1 MLTTTSRLR
10 IQEILTRLSIGK
22 QVTLE
27 ERIYINKYATRNQN
41 VSSWLRKASRIQRK
55 EKIKNHID
63 ELLNGL
69 DLSADEPHVTYNPD
83 HDDLGEWFSGA
94 PSWIRRS

>member
-10 IQEILTRLSIGK
+10 IQEILTRLSMGK

-41 VSSWLRKASRIQRK
+41 VSSWLRKASRIQRQ
-55 EKIKNHID
+55 EKINNQID

-69 DLSADEPHVTYNPD
+69 DLSADEPHVTYDPD

>member
-1 MLTTTSRLR
+1 MLATTARRR
-10 IQEILTRLSIGK
+10 IQERLFRLSIWK
-22 QVTLE
+22 QVTLK

-41 VSSWLRKASRIQRK
+41 VSSWLRKASRIQRQ
-55 EKIKNHID
+55 EKVKNQID

-69 DLSADEPHVTYNPD
+69 DLNSNEPHVTYNPD

>member
-1 MLTTTSRLR
+1 MLTTSSRLR
-10 IQEILTRLSIGK
+10 IQEILSRITNGNMVS
-22 QVTLE
+22 LE
-27 ERIYINKYATRNQN
+27 ERIYLNKYALNNQN
-41 VSSWLRKASRIQRK
+41 VSTWLRKALRVQR
-55 EKIKNHID
+55 EEAICDTID

-69 DLSADEPHVTYNPD
+69 DLSPEEPHVTYNPD

>member
-1 MLTTTSRLR
+1 MLNTTSRLR
-10 IQEILTRLSIGK
+10 IQEILTRLSMGK

-27 ERIYINKYATRNQN
+27 ERIYINKYATNNQD
-41 VSSWLRKASRIQRK
+41 VSIWLRRASRIQRK
-55 EKIKNHID
+55 EQIRNHID
-63 ELLNGL
+63 ELLNAL
-69 DLSADEPHVTYNPD
+69 DLNSDEPHVTYDPD

>member
-1 MLTTTSRLR
+1 M
-10 IQEILTRLSIGK
+10 SIENIYATPIYAK
-22 QVTLE
+22 TLE
-27 ERIYINKYATRNQN
+27 NYGGINNQ
-41 VSSWLRKASRIQRK
+41 
-55 EKIKNHID
+55 ID

-69 DLSADEPHVTYNPD
+69 DLNSEEPHVTYNPD

>member
-10 IQEILTRLSIGK
+10 IQEILTRLSMGK

-41 VSSWLRKASRIQRK
+41 VSSWLRKASRIQRQ
-55 EKIKNHID
+55 EKINNQID

-69 DLSADEPHVTYNPD
+69 DLSANEPHVTYNPD

>member
-10 IQEILTRLSIGK
+10 IQEILTRLSMGK
-22 QVTLE
+22 EVTLE

-41 VSSWLRKASRIQRK
+41 VSSWLRKASRIQRQ
-55 EKIKNHID
+55 EKINNEID

>member
-10 IQEILTRLSIGK
+10 IQEILTRLSMGK

-55 EKIKNHID
+55 EKVKNQID

-69 DLSADEPHVTYNPD
+69 DLNADEPHVTYNPD

>member
-10 IQEILTRLSIGK
+10 IQEILTRLSMGK

-41 VSSWLRKASRIQRK
+41 VSSWLRKASRIQRQ
-55 EKIKNHID
+55 EKIKNQID

-69 DLSADEPHVTYNPD
+69 DLSPDEPHSTYNPD